1 MPRFLHYL
9 TEVIAWIQIVLSP
22 VLFSCLIACFV
33 YFPNQSNTRLV
44 ISILIILLGFLIGI
58 YFASKIWKKQG
69 TVSYL
74 SKLSE
79 TPDIDKMNEK

>member
-1 MPRFLHYL
+1 MHRFLHYFA
-9 TEVIAWIQIVLSP
+9 EVIGWIQIVLSP
-22 VLFSCLIACFV
+22 VLISCLIACLV

-44 ISILIILLGFLIGI
+44 ISILIILLGFIIGV
-58 YFASKIWKKQG
+58 YFANKIRKKQG
-69 TVSYL
+69 TVAYL